1 MEKSEQM
8 KIKQRI
14 KLKITPVSLVPIATG
29 AAFLILGTK
38 SMDSCPGHPSLPE
51 MLHIAGTSILS
62 LGVMANVGKLIVAY
76 GLPSDR
82 PFTKEEKNVV
92 KFFRLIRHFLTLSQ
106 IIILIT
112 GTIIIAPLASTI
124 HPWNWKDP
132 KNEWYCDY
140 SLVIFSATFFP
151 MMWFLL
157 LFAIVAFSCIK
168 CSNFDKFDSKIK
180 TDVEKA
186 DMDTELE
193 ITNVHNEMILKE
205 NGNTESNANIQK
217 SRTQD

>member
-14 KLKITPVSLVPIATG
+14 KLKIIPVSLVPIATG

-38 SMDSCPGHPSLPE
+38 SIDSCPGHPSLPE
-51 MLHIAGTSILS
+51 MLHIAGTLTLG
-62 LGVMANVGKLIVAY
+62 LGVMTNVGKFIVAY
-76 GLPSDR
+76 GLPSHR
-82 PFTKEEKNVV
+82 PFTKQEKNVV
-92 KFFRLIRHFLTLSQ
+92 NFFQLIRHFLTLSQ
-106 IIILIT
+106 IIVMVA
-112 GTIIIAPLASTI
+112 GTIVIAPLASTI

-132 KNEWYCDY
+132 ESEWYCDY

-168 CSNFDKFDSKIK
+168 CSNFDKSDSKIK

-193 ITNVHNEMILKE
+193 FTNVHNEMILKE
-205 NGNTESNANIQK
+205 NGIQNTESNANVQK
-217 SRTQD
+217 SRT

>member
-1 MEKSEQM
+1 M

-140 SLVIFSATFFP
+140 NLVIFSATFFP
-151 MMWFLL
+151 MMWLL
-157 LFAIVAFSCIK
+157 LFFAIVAFSCIK

-205 NGNTESNANIQK
+205 ARAEVESNANIQK